1 MLKAINIENI
11 AVIEKCNIDFN
22 EGFNCLT
29 GETGAGKSIIIDS
42 INAVTGQR
50 TSKELVRTG
59 CDKAFVSAVFDDV
72 SNEVKEKL
80 SEYGIETSD
89 ESVILSRSISA
100 DGKNTCKINGI
111 TVNVSVLRE
120 IGNVLVNIHGQHDN
134 QALLNPDTHCG
145 FVDAFGGYES
155 IINDYR
161 ECYLELRSVRRKLK
175 SLTTDENEKLRK
187 IDLLKYQ
194 INEIEAS
201 NIIVGELDSLL
212 ERRELVRNSEK
223 LRLSLSMCLNL
234 LSGDDNMPGAESM
247 ISQSLQEFSTIS
259 KVLQNNEKL
268 LERFDFAVSEIAD
281 ITAEIR
287 DLNESLDFDPN
298 ELEHLEQRIDLIKSL
313 NKKYGGDETAV
324 LQYLDNAKEEL
335 ESITSSDELIENL
348 EKQSEILE
356 DKLVEKGEKLTSART
371 KAALQFSDK
380 ICEVLRYLEMPNVVF
395 SVDIEPKIYS
405 VDGCDR
411 LEFLISANKGQEP
424 KPLSKIASGG
434 ELSRTM
440 LAIKSV
446 MADFDNCDT
455 LIFDEI
461 DSGISGKAA
470 DKVGRQLKQLS
481 KLRQVLCVT
490 HLAQIAAAS
499 DGHYQILKSTTDT
512 NTYTEVLALQG
523 DARVRE
529 IARIMSGTNITENLY
544 NSAKELIENHKTL

>member
-11 AVIEKCNIDFN
+11 AVIEKCNIDFSD
-22 EGFNCLT
+22 GFNCLT

-59 CDKAFVSAVFDDV
+59 CEKAFVSAVFEDI
-72 SNEVKEKL
+72 SNEVISKL
-80 SEYGIETSD
+80 SEYGITAEG
-89 ESVILSRSISA
+89 ESVILSRSITA
-100 DGKNTCKINGI
+100 DGRNTCKINGV

-120 IGNVLVNIHGQHDN
+120 IGEILVNIHGQHDN

-145 FVDAFGGYES
+145 FVDAFGGYVAVL
-155 IINDYR
+155 NDYR
-161 ECYLELRSVRRKLK
+161 ECYNELRTVRKKLK
-175 SLTTDENEKLRK
+175 SLTTDENEKLRR

-194 INEIEAS
+194 VNEIDAA

-223 LRLSLSMCLNL
+223 LRMSLTMCLTL
-234 LSGDDNMPGAESM
+234 LSGDDVVSGAETM
-247 ISQSLQEFSTIS
+247 VAQSLQEFSS
-259 KVLQNNEKL
+259 VAKLLQDNEKL
-268 LERFDFAVSEIAD
+268 LERFDFAVSEISD
-281 ITAEIR
+281 ISAEIR
-287 DLNESLDFDPN
+287 ALNDSFDFDPN
-298 ELEHLEQRIDLIKSL
+298 ELENLEQRIDLIKSL
-313 NKKYGGDETAV
+313 NKKYGGDEVAV
-324 LQYLDNAKEEL
+324 LQYLDNARDEL
-335 ESITSSDELIENL
+335 QNITSSDELIEEL

-356 DKLVEKGEKLTSART
+356 DRLVEKGECLTAART
-371 KAALQFSDK
+371 KAATEFSDK

-395 SVDIEPKIYS
+395 SVLNEPKIYS
-405 VDGCDR
+405 SDGCDKV
-411 LEFLISANKGQEP
+411 EFLISANKGQEP
-424 KPLSKIASGG
+424 KALYKIASGG

-481 KLRQVLCVT
+481 KARQVLCVT
-490 HLAQIAAAS
+490 HLAQIAAAA
-499 DGHYQILKSTTDT
+499 DGHYQILKSTTDN
-512 NTYTEVLALQG
+512 NTFTEVIPLEG
-523 DARVRE
+523 DSRVKE
-529 IARIMSGTNITENLY
+529 IARIMSGTNMTENLY
-544 NSAKELIENHKTL
+544 NSAKELIENHKHI

>member
-72 SNEVKEKL
+72 SNEVSDKL
-80 SEYGIETSD
+80 SEFGINISEG
-89 ESVILSRSISA
+89 SVILSRTISA

-134 QALLNPDTHCG
+134 QALLNPDTHIG
-145 FVDAFGGYES
+145 FVDAFGDYDN
-155 IINDYR
+155 ILNDYHV
-161 ECYLELRSVRRKLK
+161 CYLELRNIRKKLK
-175 SLTTDENEKLRK
+175 SLTTDENEKIRK

-194 INEIEAS
+194 INEIEAA
-201 NIIVGELDSLL
+201 NVVVGELDSLL

-234 LSGDDNMPGAESM
+234 LSGDDNMPGAETM
-247 ISQSLQEFSTIS
+247 LAQSLQEFLSVS
-259 KVLQNNEKL
+259 KLIQCNDKL

-281 ITAEIR
+281 ISAEIR
-287 DLNESLDFDPN
+287 NLNDSLDFDPN
-298 ELEHLEQRIDLIKSL
+298 ELENLEQRIDLIKSL

-324 LQYLDNAKEEL
+324 LLYLDKAREEL
-335 ESITSSDELIENL
+335 ENITSSDELIENL
-348 EKQSEILE
+348 EKQSEVLE

-371 KAALQFSDK
+371 KSALLFSDK
-380 ICEVLRYLEMPNVVF
+380 ICEVLRFLEMPNVVF
-395 SVDIEPKIYS
+395 SVNIEPKIYS
-405 VDGCDR
+405 FDGCDNV
-411 LEFLISANKGQEP
+411 EFLISANKGQEP

-490 HLAQIAAAS
+490 HLAQIAVAA
-499 DGHYQILKSTTDT
+499 DGHFQISKSTTEE
-512 NTYTEVLALQG
+512 NTYTEVLHLEG

-529 IARIMSGTNITENLY
+529 IARIMSGTNMTENLY

>member
-59 CDKAFVSAVFDDV
+59 CDKAFVSAVFEDI
-72 SNEVKEKL
+72 SNEAIEKL
-80 SEYGIETSD
+80 SEYGIETDD
-89 ESVILSRSISA
+89 ESVILTRTISA
-100 DGKNTCKINGI
+100 DGKNTCKINGV

-120 IGNVLVNIHGQHDN
+120 IGNILVNIHGQHDN

-145 FVDAFGGYES
+145 FVDAFGGYENVLS
-155 IINDYR
+155 DYR

-234 LSGDDNMPGAESM
+234 LSGDDNMPGAETM

-324 LQYLDNAKEEL
+324 LQFLDNVKEEL

-356 DKLVEKGEKLTSART
+356 DKLVEKGEKLTSARN
-371 KAALQFSDK
+371 KSAKLFSDK

-395 SVDIEPKIYS
+395 SVEIEPKIYS
-405 VDGCDR
+405 ADGCDKV
-411 LEFLISANKGQEP
+411 EFLISANKGQEP

-499 DGHYQILKSTTDT
+499 DGHYQILKSTTET
-512 NTYTEVLALQG
+512 STYTEVLALQG

-529 IARIMSGTNITENLY
+529 IARIMSGTNMTENLY

>member
-11 AVIEKCNIDFN
+11 AVIEKCNIDFK

-59 CDKAFVSAVFDDV
+59 CDKAFVSAVFEDI
-72 SNEVKEKL
+72 SNEVIEKL
-80 SEYGIETSD
+80 SEYGIETDD
-89 ESVILSRSISA
+89 ESVILTRSISA
-100 DGKNTCKINGI
+100 DGKNLCKINGV

-145 FVDAFGGYES
+145 FVDAFGGYS
-155 IINDYR
+155 DVLSDYH
-161 ECYLELRSVRRKLK
+161 ECYSELRAVRKKLK

-194 INEIEAS
+194 INEIEAA
-201 NIIVGELDSLL
+201 NIIVGELESLS
-212 ERRELVRNSEK
+212 ERREIVRNSEK
-223 LRLSLSMCLNL
+223 LRQSLSMCLNL
-234 LSGDDNMPGAESM
+234 LSGDDNLPGAETM
-247 ISQSLQEFSTIS
+247 IAQSLQEFSTIS
-259 KVLQNNEKL
+259 KLLQNNEKL
-268 LERFDFAVSEIAD
+268 FERFDFAVSEIAD

-298 ELEHLEQRIDLIKSL
+298 ELENLEQRIDLIKSL

-324 LQYLDNAKEEL
+324 LLYLDKAKEEL
-335 ESITSSDELIENL
+335 ESITSSDELIEDL

-356 DKLVEKGEKLTSART
+356 DKLVEKGEKLTSIRT
-371 KAALQFSDK
+371 NAALQFSDK

-405 VDGCDR
+405 ADGCDR

-499 DGHYQILKSTTDT
+499 DGHFQILKSTTET
-512 NTYTEVLALQG
+512 NTFTEVLPLEG
-523 DARVRE
+523 DTRVRE
-529 IARIMSGTNITENLY
+529 IARIMSGTNMTENLY

>member
-11 AVIEKCNIDFN
+11 AVIEKCNIDFK

-59 CDKAFVSAVFDDV
+59 CDKAFVSAVFEDI
-72 SNEVKEKL
+72 SNEVIEKL
-80 SEYGIETSD
+80 SEYGIETDD
-89 ESVILSRSISA
+89 ESVILIRSISA
-100 DGKNTCKINGI
+100 DGKNLCKINGV

-145 FVDAFGGYES
+145 FVDAFGGYS
-155 IINDYR
+155 DVLSDYH
-161 ECYLELRSVRRKLK
+161 ECYSELRAVRKKLK

-194 INEIEAS
+194 INEIEAA
-201 NIIVGELDSLL
+201 NIIVGELESLS
-212 ERRELVRNSEK
+212 ERREIVRNSEK

-234 LSGDDNMPGAESM
+234 LSGDDNLPGAETM
-247 ISQSLQEFSTIS
+247 IAQSLQEFSTIS
-259 KVLQNNEKL
+259 KLLQNNEKL

-298 ELEHLEQRIDLIKSL
+298 ELENLEQRIDLIKSL

-324 LQYLDNAKEEL
+324 LVYLDKAKEEL
-335 ESITSSDELIENL
+335 ESITSSDELIEDL

-356 DKLVEKGEKLTSART
+356 DKLVEKGEKLTSVRT
-371 KAALQFSDK
+371 NAALQFSDK
-380 ICEVLRYLEMPNVVF
+380 ICEVLQYLEMPNVVF

-405 VDGCDR
+405 ADGCDR

-499 DGHYQILKSTTDT
+499 DGHFQILKSTTET
-512 NTYTEVLALQG
+512 NTYTEVLPLEG
-523 DARVRE
+523 DTRVRE
-529 IARIMSGTNITENLY
+529 IARIMSGTNMTENLY

>member
-11 AVIEKCNIDFN
+11 AVIEKCNIDFK

-72 SNEVKEKL
+72 SLEVTEKL
-80 SEYGIETSD
+80 SEYGIDASD
-89 ESVILSRSISA
+89 DSVILFRSISA
-100 DGKNTCKINGI
+100 DGKNTCKINGV

-120 IGNVLVNIHGQHDN
+120 IGNILVNIHGQHDN

-145 FVDAFGGYES
+145 FVDAFGGYRDVL
-155 IINDYR
+155 NDYR
-161 ECYLELRSVRRKLK
+161 ECYQELRAVRKKLK

-194 INEIEAS
+194 INEIEAA
-201 NIIVGELDSLL
+201 NVIVGELESLS

-234 LSGDDNMPGAESM
+234 LSGDDNMPGAETM
-247 ISQSLQEFSTIS
+247 IAQSLQEFSSIA
-259 KVLQNNEKL
+259 KLLQSNEKL

-281 ITAEIR
+281 ISAEIR
-287 DLNESLDFDPN
+287 DLNDSLDFDPN
-298 ELEHLEQRIDLIKSL
+298 ELENLEQRIDLIKSL

-335 ESITSSDELIENL
+335 ENITSSDELIEDL

-371 KAALQFSDK
+371 KAAFQFSDK

-405 VDGCDR
+405 ADGCDR

-490 HLAQIAAAS
+490 HLAQIAAAA
-499 DGHYQILKSTTDT
+499 DGHFQILKSSTET
-512 NTYTEVLALQG
+512 NTYTEVLPLEG
-523 DARVRE
+523 DERVRE
-529 IARIMSGTNITENLY
+529 IARIMSGTNMTENLY

>member
-11 AVIEKCNIDFN
+11 AVIEKCNIDFK

-59 CDKAFVSAVFDDV
+59 CDKAFVSAVFEDI
-72 SNEVKEKL
+72 SNEVIEKL
-80 SEYGIETSD
+80 SEYGIDASD
-89 ESVILSRSISA
+89 ESVILTRSISA
-100 DGKNTCKINGI
+100 DGKNTCKINGV
-111 TVNVSVLRE
+111 TVNVSVLRD
-120 IGNVLVNIHGQHDN
+120 IGNILVNIHGQHDN

-145 FVDAFGGYES
+145 FVDAFGGYQD
-155 IINDYR
+155 ILNDYR
-161 ECYLELRSVRRKLK
+161 ECYLELRAVRKKLK

-187 IDLLKYQ
+187 IDTLKYQ
-194 INEIEAS
+194 INEIEAADV
-201 NIIVGELDSLL
+201 IVGELESLS

-234 LSGDDNMPGAESM
+234 LSGDDNMPGAETM
-247 ISQSLQEFSTIS
+247 IAQGLQEFSTIS
-259 KVLQNNEKL
+259 KLLQNNEKL

-298 ELEHLEQRIDLIKSL
+298 ELENLEQRTDLIKSL

-324 LQYLDNAKEEL
+324 LQYLDNAREEL
-335 ESITSSDELIENL
+335 VNITSSDELIEDL

-356 DKLVEKGEKLTSART
+356 DKLVEKGEKLTKART

-380 ICEVLRYLEMPNVVF
+380 ICNVLRYLEMPNVVF
-395 SVDIEPKIYS
+395 SVEIEPKIYS
-405 VDGCDR
+405 ADGCDR

-499 DGHYQILKSTTDT
+499 DGHFQILKSTTET
-512 NTYTEVLALQG
+512 NTYTEVLPLEG
-523 DARVRE
+523 DMRVRE
-529 IARIMSGTNITENLY
+529 IARIMSGTNMTENLY

>member
-59 CDKAFVSAVFDDV
+59 CDKAFVSAVFEDI
-72 SNEVKEKL
+72 SNEVIEKL
-80 SEYGIETSD
+80 SEYGIDASD
-89 ESVILSRSISA
+89 DSVILSRSISA
-100 DGKNTCKINGI
+100 DGKNTCKINGV

-145 FVDAFGGYES
+145 FVDAFGGYE
-155 IINDYR
+155 NVLCDYR
-161 ECYLELRSVRRKLK
+161 ECYLELRNVRRKLK

-194 INEIEAS
+194 INEIEAA
-201 NIIVGELDSLL
+201 NVIVGELESLS
-212 ERRELVRNSEK
+212 ERREIVRNSEK

-234 LSGDDNMPGAESM
+234 LSGDDNMPGAETM
-247 ISQSLQEFSTIS
+247 VSQSLQEFSTVS
-259 KVLQNNEKL
+259 KLLQNNEKL

-298 ELEHLEQRIDLIKSL
+298 ELEKLEQRIDLIKSL

-335 ESITSSDELIENL
+335 QNITSSDEMIEDL
-348 EKQSEILE
+348 EKQSEMLE
-356 DKLVEKGEKLTSART
+356 DKLVEKGEKLTSVRT
-371 KAALQFSDK
+371 NAALQFSDK

-405 VDGCDR
+405 ADGCDKV
-411 LEFLISANKGQEP
+411 EFLISANKGQEP

-490 HLAQIAAAS
+490 HLAQIAAAA
-499 DGHYQILKSTTDT
+499 DGHYQILKSTTET
-512 NTYTEVLALQG
+512 NTYTEVLPLEG

-529 IARIMSGTNITENLY
+529 IARIMSGTNMTENLY

>member
-11 AVIEKCNIDFN
+11 AVIEKCNIDFK

-59 CDKAFVSAVFDDV
+59 CDKSFVSAVFDDV
-72 SNEVKEKL
+72 SNEVTKKL
-80 SEYGIETSD
+80 SEYGIDASD
-89 ESVILSRSISA
+89 ESVILTRSISA
-100 DGKNTCKINGI
+100 DGKNTCKINGV

-120 IGNVLVNIHGQHDN
+120 IGNLLVNIHGQHDN

-145 FVDAFGGYES
+145 FVDAFGGYS
-155 IINDYR
+155 DVLNDYR
-161 ECYLELRSVRRKLK
+161 ECYLKLRAVRKKLK

-187 IDLLKYQ
+187 IDLLNYQ
-194 INEIEAS
+194 INEIEAA
-201 NIIVGELDSLL
+201 NVIVGELESLS
-212 ERRELVRNSEK
+212 ERREIVRNSEK

-234 LSGDDNMPGAESM
+234 LSGDDNMPGAETM
-247 ISQSLQEFSTIS
+247 IAQSLQEFSTIS
-259 KVLQNNEKL
+259 KLLQNNEKL

-281 ITAEIR
+281 ISSEIR
-287 DLNESLDFDPN
+287 DINESLDFDPN
-298 ELEHLEQRIDLIKSL
+298 ELENLEQRIDLIKSL

-324 LQYLDNAKEEL
+324 LLYLDNAKEEL
-335 ESITSSDELIENL
+335 ENITSSDELIEDL
-348 EKQSEILE
+348 EKQSEMLE
-356 DKLVEKGEKLTSART
+356 ERLVEKGEKLTSART

-405 VDGCDR
+405 ADGCDR

-499 DGHYQILKSTTDT
+499 DGHFQILKSTTET
-512 NTYTEVLALQG
+512 NTYTEVLPLEG
-523 DARVRE
+523 DTRVRE
-529 IARIMSGTNITENLY
+529 IARIMSGTNMTENLY

>member
-11 AVIEKCNIDFN
+11 AVIEKCNIDFK

-80 SEYGIETSD
+80 SEYGIEASD
-89 ESVILSRSISA
+89 DSVILTRTISA
-100 DGKNTCKINGI
+100 DGKNICKINGVTI
-111 TVNVSVLRE
+111 NVSVLRE

-145 FVDAFGGYES
+145 FVDAFGGYRDVL
-155 IINDYR
+155 NDYR
-161 ECYLELRSVRRKLK
+161 ECYQELRAVRKKLK

-223 LRLSLSMCLNL
+223 LRISLSMCLNL
-234 LSGDDNMPGAESM
+234 LSGDDNMPGAETM
-247 ISQSLQEFSTIS
+247 IAQSLQEFSTIS
-259 KVLQNNEKL
+259 KLLQNNEKL

-281 ITAEIR
+281 ISAEIR
-287 DLNESLDFDPN
+287 DLNDSLDFDPN
-298 ELEHLEQRIDLIKSL
+298 ELENLEQRIDLIKSL

-395 SVDIEPKIYS
+395 SVDVEPKIYS
-405 VDGCDR
+405 ADGCDR

-490 HLAQIAAAS
+490 HLAQIAAAA
-499 DGHYQILKSTTDT
+499 DGHFQILKSTTET
-512 NTYTEVLALQG
+512 NTYTEVLPLEG
-523 DARVRE
+523 DMRVRE
-529 IARIMSGTNITENLY
+529 IARIMSGTNMTENLY

>member
-50 TSKELVRTG
+50 TSKDLVRTG
-59 CDKAFVSAVFDDV
+59 CDKAFVSAVFEDI
-72 SNEVKEKL
+72 SNEVIAKL
-80 SEYGIETSD
+80 CEYGINAED
-89 ESVILSRSISA
+89 NSVILSRSITA
-100 DGKNTCKINGI
+100 DGRNTCKINGI

-120 IGNVLVNIHGQHDN
+120 IGEILVNIHGQHDN

-145 FVDAFGGYES
+145 FVDSFGGYANILS
-155 IINDYR
+155 DYR
-161 ECYLELRSVRRKLK
+161 DCYSKLREVRKKLK
-175 SLTTDENEKLRK
+175 SLNTDENEKLRR

-201 NIIVGELDSLL
+201 NITVGELQGLL

-223 LRLSLSMCLNL
+223 VRISLSMCLSL
-234 LSGDDNMPGAESM
+234 LSGDDNISGVETM
-247 ISQSLQEFSTIS
+247 IAQSLQEFSSVS
-259 KVLQNNEKL
+259 KLLQGYEKT
-268 LERFDFAVSEIAD
+268 LERFDFAVSEISD
-281 ITAEIR
+281 ISAEIR
-287 DLNESLDFDPN
+287 ALNDSFDFDLNELDN
-298 ELEHLEQRIDLIKSL
+298 LEQRIDLIKSL
-313 NKKYGGDETAV
+313 SRKYGGDETSV
-324 LQYLDNAKEEL
+324 LQYLDNAKAEL
-335 ESITSSDELIENL
+335 ENITSSDELILEL
-348 EKQSEILE
+348 EKQSDALE
-356 DKLVEKGEKLTSART
+356 DSLIEKGERLTAART
-371 KAALQFSDK
+371 KTADEFSNK
-380 ICEVLRYLEMPNVVF
+380 ICDVLRYLEMPNVVF
-395 SVDIEPKIYS
+395 SVKIEPKIYS
-405 VDGCDR
+405 ADGCDR
-411 LEFLISANKGQEP
+411 VEFLISANKGQEA

-499 DGHYQILKSTTDT
+499 DGHYQIMKSTTES
-512 NTYTEVLALQG
+512 NTFTQVLPLEG
-523 DARVRE
+523 DLRIKE
-529 IARIMSGTNITENLY
+529 IARIMSGANMTENLY
-544 NSAKELIENHKTL
+544 NSAKELIENHKHI

>member
-59 CDKAFVSAVFDDV
+59 CDKAFVSAVFEDI
-72 SNEVKEKL
+72 SNEVIEKL
-80 SEYGIETSD
+80 SEYGIDASD
-89 ESVILSRSISA
+89 DSVILSRSISA
-100 DGKNTCKINGI
+100 DGKNTCKINGV

-134 QALLNPDTHCG
+134 QALLNPDSHCG
-145 FVDAFGGYES
+145 FVDAFGGYE
-155 IINDYR
+155 NVLCDYR
-161 ECYLELRSVRRKLK
+161 ECYLELRNVRRKLK

-194 INEIEAS
+194 INEIEAA
-201 NIIVGELDSLL
+201 NVIVGELESLS
-212 ERRELVRNSEK
+212 ERREIVRNSEK

-234 LSGDDNMPGAESM
+234 LSGDDNMPGAETM
-247 ISQSLQEFSTIS
+247 VSQSLQEFSTVS
-259 KVLQNNEKL
+259 KLLQNNEKL

-298 ELEHLEQRIDLIKSL
+298 ELEKLEQRIDLIKSL

-335 ESITSSDELIENL
+335 QNITSSDEMIEDL
-348 EKQSEILE
+348 EKQSEMLE
-356 DKLVEKGEKLTSART
+356 DKLVEKGEKLTSVRT
-371 KAALQFSDK
+371 NAALQFSDK

-405 VDGCDR
+405 ADGCDKV
-411 LEFLISANKGQEP
+411 EFLISANKGQEP

-490 HLAQIAAAS
+490 HLAQIAAAA
-499 DGHYQILKSTTDT
+499 DGHYQILKSTTET
-512 NTYTEVLALQG
+512 NTYTEVLPLEG

-529 IARIMSGTNITENLY
+529 IARIMSGTNMTENLY

>member
-59 CDKAFVSAVFDDV
+59 CDKAFVSAVFEDI
-72 SNEVKEKL
+72 SNEVIEKL
-80 SEYGIETSD
+80 SEYGIETDD
-89 ESVILSRSISA
+89 ESLILTRTISA
-100 DGKNTCKINGI
+100 DGKNLCKINGV

-120 IGNVLVNIHGQHDN
+120 IGNILVNIHGQHDN
-134 QALLNPDTHCG
+134 QALLNPDTHIG

-201 NIIVGELDSLL
+201 NIVVGELDSLL
-212 ERRELVRNSEK
+212 EHRDLVRNSEK

-234 LSGDDNMPGAESM
+234 LSGDDNISGAETM
-247 ISQSLQEFSTIS
+247 ISQSLQEFSNIS
-259 KVLQNNEKL
+259 KLLQNNEKL

-298 ELEHLEQRIDLIKSL
+298 ELENLEQRIDLIKSL

-356 DKLVEKGEKLTSART
+356 DKLVEKGEKLTSARNESA
-371 KAALQFSDK
+371 KLFSDK

-395 SVDIEPKIYS
+395 SVEIEPKIYS
-405 VDGCDR
+405 ADGCDKV
-411 LEFLISANKGQEP
+411 EFLISANKGQEP

-529 IARIMSGTNITENLY
+529 IARIMSGTNMTENLY